1 MERKK
6 LMLAGALGVAA
17 IGLFFVLE
25 SRNAPAPQATPMA
38 TAPVVEQIEHEF
50 VLVAISDVQRGQ
62 RITPEMLDW
71 QQWPAEAVAP
81 SFIVRESR
89 PQAIDELTE
98 SVVRMDIFT
107 GEPVNEAKLVRAG
120 DSGLMAALL
129 APGMRA
135 ITTRV
140 STDSAAGGF
149 IMPGDKVDI
158 VLTKQ
163 LPRDP
168 NQSQATNVTMYTAG
182 TIFEDVKVLAMNQ
195 NYTTGPESPAAL
207 DSVSFATF
215 ELSPSD
221 AEVLEAAAETGTI
234 SLMLRGLQPNGV
246 ARNAATFEIE
256 EVPESSSVVVYRNGQ
271 QTQTAIQGR

>member
-25 SRNAPAPQATPMA
+25 SRNAPAPQVTPVA
-38 TAPVVEQIEHEF
+38 SAPVVEQIEHEF
-50 VLVAISDVQRGQ
+50 VLVAISDVSRGQ
-62 RITPEMLDW
+62 RISPEMLDW

-89 PQAIDELTE
+89 PQAIEELSE

-129 APGMRA
+129 SPGMRA

-168 NQSQATNVTMYTAG
+168 NQNQGTNVTLYTAG

-195 NYTTGPESPAAL
+195 NYSTGPDSPAAL

-215 ELSPSD
+215 EMSPSD
-221 AEVLEAAAETGTI
+221 AEILEAAAETGTI
-234 SLMLRGLQPNGV
+234 SLMLRGLQPNGRV
-246 ARNAATFEIE
+246 RNAAKIE
-256 EVPESSSVVVYRNGQ
+256 VEGAPESSSVVVYRNGQ